1 MEAVHT
7 KGVLMGGLAA
17 GVVMSALDYV
27 SNTVILG
34 ARWTAELTAINPAL
48 STKMAD
54 PMTIAGFV
62 IVDFHTALAIVWTY
76 GAIRTRFGPGQLSEH
91 ACRGVGWWNDLQR
104 VIEQSLIPLGHS
116 MGRGGYVFNE
126 G

>member
-1 MEAVHT
+1 MN
-7 KGVLMGGLAA
+7 
-17 GVVMSALDYV
+17 ALDYV
-27 SNTVILG
+27 SNNVILG

-54 PMTIAGFV
+54 PMAIASFL
-62 IVDFHTALAIVWTY
+62 IVDFLTTLAIVWRY

-104 VIEQSLIPLGHS
+104 VIE
-116 MGRGGYVFNE
+116 
-126 G
+126 